1 MGKKRIKT
9 KDEPEVSDGAK
20 KAPEE
25 QAAPRARHM
34 GSRGVAHVQATYNNT
49 LINISDERGN
59 VVAWSS
65 SGSIGFR
72 GSKKST
78 PFAAARVAEVVAEKA
93 KKIGKYDLEKLSNP
107 EELALIKKLLDF
119 PEEIEK
125 SGFTNSVPSGLV
137 ITGGGAITVG
147 MIELGR
153 KSMGMPIR
161 IGSPSGITGLVDEL
175 LNPQYATTVGLLL
188 YGQKNIITEA
198 GWKNFN
204 RILRDINLG
213 NSVSK
218 IKEFFKQ
225 FIP

>member
-93 KKIGKYDLEKLSNP
+93 KKIGIQDIAVLVKGVGSGRESAIRS
-107 EELALIKKLLDF
+107 LANHGMNIDYIKD
-119 PEEIEK
+119 
-125 SGFTNSVPSGLV
+125 
-137 ITGGGAITVG
+137 IT
-147 MIELGR
+147 
-153 KSMGMPIR
+153 PIPHNGPR
-161 IGSPSGITGLVDEL
+161 PPKARRV
-175 LNPQYATTVGLLL
+175 
-188 YGQKNIITEA
+188 
-198 GWKNFN
+198 
-204 RILRDINLG
+204 
-213 NSVSK
+213 
-218 IKEFFKQ
+218 
-225 FIP
+225 

>member
-1 MGKKRIKT
+1 MT
-9 KDEPEVSDGAK
+9 SLHLPENVSAVTLKSLTDGII
-20 KAPEE
+20 
-25 QAAPRARHM
+25 APR
-34 GSRGVAHVQATYNNT
+34 
-49 LINISDERGN
+49 
-59 VVAWSS
+59 
-65 SGSIGFR
+65 
-72 GSKKST
+72 
-78 PFAAARVAEVVAEKA
+78 
-93 KKIGKYDLEKLSNP
+93 LE
-107 EELALIKKLLDF
+107 EIYKLLA
-119 PEEIEK
+119 EEVEK

-204 RILRDINLG
+204 RILRDIKLG
-213 NSVSK
+213 NSISK
-218 IKEFFKQ
+218 VKEFFKQ